1 MAKLVFGMNQSL
13 DGYVDHQEFPPLF
26 RHFIEQVSALT
37 GSVYGR
43 RLYEVMRYWDRDH
56 PEWSAEEAASAAAWR
71 RQPKWVV
78 SRSLKSV
85 GSPRHP
91 CRG

>member
-1 MAKLVFGMNQSL
+1 MQPSAA
-13 DGYVDHQEFPPLF
+13 LF
-26 RHFIEQVSALT
+26 RHFIEQVRGLT

-43 RLYEVMRYWDRDH
+43 RMYEVMRYWDEDRPDWD
-56 PEWSAEEAASAAAWR
+56 PEQREFATVWR

-78 SRSLKSV
+78 SRSLKTAR
-85 GSPRHP
+85 PQCHP